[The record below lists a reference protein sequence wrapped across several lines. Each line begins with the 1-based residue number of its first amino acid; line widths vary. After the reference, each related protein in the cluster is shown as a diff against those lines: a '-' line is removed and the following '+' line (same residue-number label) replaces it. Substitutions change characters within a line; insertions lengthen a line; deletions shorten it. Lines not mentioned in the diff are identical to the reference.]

1 MPKGNLN
8 TAFVNK
14 YSLLTWRSSLGRSS
28 YLQRRYMLI
37 KVKENMLTEHFLILK
52 ILGILIAIA
61 YTIFR
66 FQVILEIISGFKKW
80 KKDKNNKYDR
90 DLKNKIGDY
99 LSEYNLNEVAE
110 NDNTIDHMF
119 VKPPVLHL
127 LKLVELESS
136 FTIYFSDKGGN
147 ISDIKN

>member
-1 MPKGNLN
+1 
-8 TAFVNK
+8 
-14 YSLLTWRSSLGRSS
+14 
-28 YLQRRYMLI
+28 MLI